1 MGQQELEAALRRE
14 GEEKARAI
22 WRAVES
28 EADRLRSET
37 AAVLDRQQQAGE
49 ARRDTEVSVVLETAR
64 SVARKKAQRSRLVAE
79 SNLADRLK
87 LLADQM
93 LETLALRGGEGLF
106 SALVDEIPE
115 HDWFKVMV
123 HPRDRE
129 LARSRFPTA
138 EIVTTERISGG
149 LKVENLE
156 GRIVIINSLEKRIEH
171 LWPGILPVMLREF
184 RQMKDGNEAVA

>member
-1 MGQQELEAALRRE
+1 M
-14 GEEKARAI
+14 
-22 WRAVES
+22 
-28 EADRLRSET
+28 RSET
-37 AAVLDRQQQAGE
+37 AAELDRQRQAGE
-49 ARRDTEVSVVLETAR
+49 ARLDTEVSVILETAR

-87 LLADQM
+87 LLAGQI
-93 LETLALRGGEGLF
+93 LETLALRGGGELF

-115 HDWFKVMV
+115 HDWCKVMV

-129 LARSRFPTA
+129 LAKSRFPTA

-149 LKVENLE
+149 LKVENLG

-171 LWPGILPVMLREF
+171 LWPEIVPVMLREF
-184 RQMKDGNEAVA
+184 RQMKDGNEVVA